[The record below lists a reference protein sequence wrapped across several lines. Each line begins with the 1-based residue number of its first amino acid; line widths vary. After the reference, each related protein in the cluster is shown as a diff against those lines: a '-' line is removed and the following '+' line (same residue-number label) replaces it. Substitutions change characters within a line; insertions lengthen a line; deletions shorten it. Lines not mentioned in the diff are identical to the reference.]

1 MFFTTIEE
9 WIGLLI
15 ALPICIASG
24 VVQGRAIYREYSNRG

>member
-15 ALPICIASG
+15 ALPFCIFHG
-24 VVQGRAIYREYSNRG
+24 WAIAKLAVEVSK